1 MLFKGFRVGCQMAD
15 CQLKSFRVPI
25 PEDTRAKITELAAK
39 CLELRS
45 CRASMDHAVELY
57 GIWAH
62 CKNS

>member
-1 MLFKGFRVGCQMAD
+1 MAD

-57 GIWAH
+57 GIWAR